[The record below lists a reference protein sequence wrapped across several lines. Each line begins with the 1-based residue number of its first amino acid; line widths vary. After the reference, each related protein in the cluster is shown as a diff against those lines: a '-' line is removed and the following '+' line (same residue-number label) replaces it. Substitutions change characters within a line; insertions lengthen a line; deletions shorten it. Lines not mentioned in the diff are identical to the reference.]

1 MSQTSSSPLL
11 QAANV
16 AGYSVRREF
25 SQRVDD
31 IRRRLGRPDPV
42 HHHVGWDVVNMDLL
56 GRNFRYRVTN
66 NVDAHGPGGPGTPPI
81 WAISLHG
88 YFAGGSMYARE
99 SERLARRLGW
109 RVVNPSLPG
118 FGGSDALDWGEL
130 TVTAL
135 SDHVDIVRRELG
147 IDKFVILGHSM
158 GGAVAIDYASRHPR
172 DVLGV
177 IYRDGIATPE
187 WQIRRGLVSR
197 AFATVLPD
205 AAPMIDLMTAVAMDA
220 PDLLIGHLFSTI
232 RALIPDLRSNV
243 KTVAHSAPVAMM
255 LMHMDLTESVRHV
268 AADGVPIYAAWG
280 CFDHVVTQPAADSF
294 AHAAGI
300 DVQWVPGGHSWML
313 ARPSGM
319 SDLLTYVP
327 SGISFNE
334 RLNERALS
342 LIARTRI
349 RRIS

>member
-1 MSQTSSSPLL
+1 MSSTSSSPLL
-11 QAANV
+11 QAVNV
-16 AGYSVRREF
+16 AGYSVRRDLL
-25 SQRVDD
+25 QRLDGA
-31 IRRRLGRPDPV
+31 RRLLGQRDIPHRDT
-42 HHHVGWDVVNMDLL
+42 VGWRIVNMDLM
-56 GRNFRYRVTN
+56 GRNFRYRVTDN
-66 NVDAHGPGGPGTPPI
+66 DDAHGPAGPGSPPI

-99 SERLARRLGW
+99 SERLAKRLGW

-130 TVTAL
+130 TLTAL

-158 GGAVAIDYASRHPR
+158 GAAVAIDYAARHPR

-187 WQIRRGLVSR
+187 WQIRRGPISR
-197 AFATVLPD
+197 AFATILPD
-205 AAPMIDLMTAVAMDA
+205 VAPMIDLMSAVALDA

-268 AADGVPIYAAWG
+268 AAEGVPIYAAWG
-280 CFDHVVTQPAADSF
+280 CFDHVVTTPAADSF
-294 AHAAGI
+294 AHAA
-300 DVQWVPGGHSWML
+300 
-313 ARPSGM
+313 
-319 SDLLTYVP
+319 
-327 SGISFNE
+327 
-334 RLNERALS
+334 
-342 LIARTRI
+342 
-349 RRIS
+349 